1 MPKRDQAAVGRAFWS
16 GTITFGLV
24 SVPVDLFAAVRP
36 RETAMKMVD
45 MKGRPLGRRYFCP
58 KDGRA
63 LDGDDLVRGF
73 ETEKGKL
80 VVITDDELEAIAPE
94 KSRDI
99 DLRQFV
105 PLEQIPRV
113 LFDRPYFLLPSG
125 KSTKAYHLLAQTMER
140 SGRAGIATFVMRE
153 KEYMVAIIAERGVLR
168 AETLR
173 FAAELRTPKELGLP
187 HAKRPAAA
195 AVKKFAKA
203 IAGLKGDKLDVKEV
217 SDWYADEIQS
227 LVQKTLKK
235 KQDVVDMPVGADDE
249 DGESQGA
256 EVIDIMKII
265 KERLAGNASISS
277 PVDALPPRKKARPR
291 SRAKSAGKKR

>member
-1 MPKRDQAAVGRAFWS
+1 LPKREQAAVGRAFWS

-24 SVPVDLFAAVRP
+24 SVPVELFAGIRARA
-36 RETAMKMVD
+36 TAMKMVD
-45 MKGRPLGRRYFCP
+45 SKGRPLGRRYFCP
-58 KDGRA
+58 KDGQA
-63 LDGDDLVRGF
+63 LDSDDLVRGF

-113 LFDRPYFLLPSG
+113 FFDRPYFLVPSG

-140 SGRAGIATFVMRE
+140 TGRAGIATFVMRE
-153 KEYMVAIIAERGVLR
+153 KEYVVAIVAEHGVLR

-173 FAAELRTPKELGLP
+173 FATELRTPKEVGLP
-187 HAKRPAAA
+187 DAKKPAAA
-195 AVKKFAKA
+195 TVKKFARA
-203 IAGLKGDKLDVKEV
+203 IEGLKGDKLDVKEV

-227 LVQKTLKK
+227 LVQQKLKK
-235 KQDVVDMPVGADDE
+235 KQDVVDMPDGVDDE

-265 KERLAGNASISS
+265 KERLARNAKISS
-277 PVDALPPRKKARPR
+277 PVDALPPRMKASPR
-291 SRAKSAGKKR
+291 SRTKSAGKGR